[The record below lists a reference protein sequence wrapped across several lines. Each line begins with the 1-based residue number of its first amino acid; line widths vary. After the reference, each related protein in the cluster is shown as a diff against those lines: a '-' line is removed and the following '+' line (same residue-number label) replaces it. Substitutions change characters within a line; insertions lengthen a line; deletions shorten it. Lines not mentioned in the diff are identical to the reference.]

1 MLGPCAKWVLQWK
14 RMKLLYE
21 NIMNQENP
29 EVQTE

>member
-1 MLGPCAKWVLQWK
+1 
-14 RMKLLYE
+14 MKLLYE